1 MQNVTSDYKTAIRS
15 IDKPYDEVYGTVT
28 FSDNTTLSITP
39 AIIPEK
45 TCTISRQC
53 IDGDDL
59 EFGGVYSD
67 QLEMQ
72 LITDKSRYAFFGARV
87 VLDYKILVNGSY
99 KVVHLG
105 QFTISD
111 AERQGDVIKFTAYD
125 DMRLLDVP
133 LLSDAVSGQPWDILS
148 FISQTCDYPLSFTQA
163 SLSNFVNT
171 TTNLYFDSTSG
182 LKTYRDMLK
191 AVCQNL
197 GCSARDDRTGQMQ
210 LFKYNNIVVDELTA
224 GDWYDITIADYECQ
238 YVALSVTSAK
248 GTYTARLTGEQTGNY
263 MKIPDAPA
271 WDYGIDEV
279 LQAQTNAI
287 FSVISNL
294 VYTPVEINTIDDP
307 SFDVGDTI
315 EITTIDGD
323 TIQTIITSYEWTWGG
338 GMTLVSK
345 GVNPYMSGVS
355 TSDIGSTR
363 LLGKDQ
369 KASKFT
375 YYTYVNGSAKS
386 LTTTFKQLYHIRFVV
401 GSTTTVTLWHEFKWL
416 NELANENQEVTLN
429 YYFDGT
435 KFDYEPT
442 HTYGEDGYHTWDTQF
457 WLQEVEAGSTHEWEV
472 WAKVNSG
479 DCTINTGDLHALLQG
494 QNLEPQDK
502 FNGELEIYE
511 EIEPFTFGLDTA
523 TFVDTPVISKIAVN
537 PNITASDTF
546 EPFTFGLE
554 VAPLIDTQVLT
565 AQTVQ
570 YTRVTEDGNTRV
582 TEEGDVRLTEV

>member
-39 AIIPEK
+39 AIIPER

-72 LITDKSRYAFFGARV
+72 LITNKSRYAFFGARV

-99 KVVHLG
+99 EVVHLG

-111 AERQGDVIKFTAYD
+111 AERQGDIIKLTAYD

-148 FISQTCDYPLSFTQA
+148 FISQTCNYPLSFTQD
-163 SLSNFVNT
+163 SLSAFVNT

-182 LKTYRDMLK
+182 LQTYRDMLK
-191 AVCQNL
+191 AVCQCL

-210 LFKYNNIVVDELTA
+210 LFKYNNTVVDELTA

-248 GTYTARLTGEQTGNY
+248 GTYIARLTGEQTGNY

-287 FSVISNL
+287 FSVISNI
-294 VYTPVEINTIDDP
+294 VYTPVEIDTIDDP

-369 KASKFT
+369 QASKFT
-375 YYTYVNGSAKS
+375 YYTYVNGGAKS

-479 DCTINTGDLHALLQG
+479 DCTIDIGDLHALLQG
-494 QNLEPQDK
+494 QNLEPQEK
-502 FNGELEIYE
+502 FNGELEITDE
-511 EIEPFTFGLDTA
+511 C
-523 TFVDTPVISKIAVN
+523 TPWSRHRRVASLTDNVFITKVVVN
-537 PNITASDTF
+537 PDIEITDTYT
-546 EPFTFGLE
+546 PWTRHRTIATLT
-554 VAPLIDTQVLT
+554 DSMSLT
-565 AQTVQ
+565 AQAVQ
-570 YTRVTEDGNTRV
+570 YTRVTEDGNIRV
-582 TEEGDVRLTEV
+582 TEEGDSRLTEG